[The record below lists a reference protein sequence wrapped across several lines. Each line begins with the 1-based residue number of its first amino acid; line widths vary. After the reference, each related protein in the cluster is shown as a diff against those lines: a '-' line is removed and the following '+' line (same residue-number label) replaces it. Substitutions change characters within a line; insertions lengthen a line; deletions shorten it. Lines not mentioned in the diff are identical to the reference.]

1 MAGIFQRLKGIFGGG
16 QPEPAP
22 SLEELRAV
30 FKTKYHAFKLL
41 LNANNTALQLMTDM
55 EAALHGNQSFGMT
68 FIRSHCTAVCVN
80 VFALIRSLN
89 ELSGDRYQS
98 LVPVFE
104 HIQAK
109 IDDHLSK
116 RQAPTLTNLVLP
128 LEEVTKEMADGVGSK
143 MANLGEI
150 RTRLPQIPV
159 PGGMVIT
166 AAAYELFLS
175 HNGLQEEINR
185 RLQALEK
192 HDISD
197 LHRASS
203 EIQMLIIN
211 AEVPPQ
217 LMAAIDEGFDRL
229 GALSPAPSPN
239 LRVALRSS
247 AIGEDAVE
255 TSFAGQYRS
264 ELNVSRENIFT
275 VYKEILA
282 SKYALT
288 ATSYRL
294 HKGLRDE
301 DVAMCVG
308 VMSMVEAAAG
318 GVMYSRDPMDIRSH
332 AIFINGVHGL
342 AKAVVDGT
350 VTPDL
355 WVVAREEPLSIVRKE
370 IRDKKQKVVCLPEE
384 GILLQA
390 DALGEV
396 PALTDAQVLELAR
409 IALLLEEHFQS
420 PQDIEWC
427 IDGQGRVFILQS
439 RPLKQTAAASREA
452 PGASSPIDQPLLLK
466 GGEVASPGVAAGPV
480 YVVKNNLDLL
490 KFPEGAVL
498 VTSLPHPGWAPL
510 LPRAAAV
517 VTDRGGVTGH
527 LANVAREF
535 GIPALFNTGDATGV
549 LAPETLITVDAD
561 GHAIY
566 AGRVE
571 SLLLA
576 PPSKKGLMKGT
587 PVYETLKEVMIHITP
602 LNLTNPQAPDF
613 KPQGCRTLHDITRY
627 AHEVSVKEMFAFDKA
642 KAWSKYFIKRLKSD
656 VPLQWWVLNLEDGFK
671 EDAPGKEVELANI
684 DSIPML
690 ALWEGITAV
699 PWEGPPPVDTKGFLS
714 IVMGAATDPNLAAA
728 GGTIY
733 GNQNYFMISKYFCNL
748 TSRLGFHFSTVET
761 LVGEEAYENY
771 VRFTFK
777 GGAADYS
784 RRVLR
789 AKFVGEILER
799 YDFKVDVQEDSLFAR
814 LEGEPMDYM
823 LSRLRILGY
832 VTIHT
837 RQIDM
842 VMLNDADVQYYR
854 QKSIEDIEHSI
865 LSRPQGSPS

>member
-1 MAGIFQRLKGIFGGG
+1 MTGIFQRLKNVFARSKPG
-16 QPEPAP
+16 PEP
-22 SLEELRAV
+22 SMEELRTL

-80 VFALIRSLN
+80 VFSLIRYLN
-89 ELSGDRYQS
+89 ELSGSRYQA
-98 LVPVFE
+98 LEPVFE
-104 HIQAK
+104 SIQGK
-109 IDDHLSK
+109 IEDFLGKKQPLLLQD
-116 RQAPTLTNLVLP
+116 LVLP
-128 LEEVTKEMADGVGSK
+128 LEAVTKEMADGVGSK

-150 RTRLPQIPV
+150 KTRLPQIRV
-159 PGGMVIT
+159 PAGLVIT
-166 AAAYELFLS
+166 AAAYELYLA
-175 HNGLQEEINR
+175 HNGLPDEINR
-185 RLQALEK
+185 RLQALER
-192 HDISD
+192 HEISD

-211 AEVPPQ
+211 GEIPPQ
-217 LMAAIDEGFDRL
+217 LEEAISQALDRL
-229 GALSPAPSPN
+229 YERPPAPSSN

-247 AIGEDAVE
+247 AIGEDAAD

-264 ELNVSRENIFT
+264 ELNVSRENLFT

-308 VMSMVEAAAG
+308 VMRMVEATAG
-318 GVMYSRDPMDIRSH
+318 GVMYSRDPMDIRSN

-355 WVVAREEPLSIVRKE
+355 WVVSRKEPLSIIRKR
-370 IRDKKQKVVCLPEE
+370 ISDKKHQVVCLPEE
-384 GILLQA
+384 GVVLQP
-390 DALGEV
+390 DAQGKN
-396 PALTDAQVLELAR
+396 PTLTDAQVLELAR
-409 IALLLEEHFQS
+409 TALLLEEHFQA
-420 PQDIEWC
+420 PQDVEWC
-427 IDGQGRVFILQS
+427 LDAQGHLFILQS
-439 RPLKQTAAASREA
+439 RPLKQLAGPAREA
-452 PGASSPIDQPLLLK
+452 PAVSSPIDHPLLLQ
-466 GGEVASPGVAAGPV
+466 GGEVASSGVAAGTV
-480 YVVKNNLDLL
+480 YLVKNNLDLL

-535 GIPALFNTGDATGV
+535 GTPALFNTGDATLRLNPG
-549 LAPETLITVDAD
+549 ELITVDAD
-561 GHAIY
+561 GHAVY
-566 AGRVE
+566 QGRVE
-571 SLLLA
+571 ALLQA
-576 PPSKKGLMKGT
+576 TPAKKGLMQGT
-587 PVYETLKEVMIHITP
+587 PVYETLKEVMAYITP
-602 LNLTNPQAPDF
+602 LNLTDPQATNF
-613 KPQGCRTLHDITRY
+613 KPQGCRTLHDLTRF
-627 AHEVSVKEMFAFDKA
+627 AHEVSVKEMFSFDKTQA
-642 KAWSKYFIKRLKSD
+642 LRKYFIKRLVAD

-671 EDAPGKEVELANI
+671 EDTPGKEVELANI
-684 DSIPML
+684 ASIPML

-761 LVGEEAYENY
+761 LVGEESFENY
-771 VRFTFK
+771 IRFTFK
-777 GGAADYS
+777 GGAADYP

-789 AKFVGEILER
+789 ARFVGEILER
-799 YDFKVDVQEDSLFAR
+799 YDFQVTVQEDSLFAR

-823 LSRLRILGY
+823 LSRLRLLGY

-854 QKSIEDIEHSI
+854 GKIIKDIETRI
-865 LSRPQGSPS
+865 MTC

>member
-1 MAGIFQRLKGIFGGG
+1 MAGLFQRLKGIFRGRE
-16 QPEPAP
+16 PEPAP
-22 SLEELRAV
+22 SLEELRTA
-30 FKTKYHAFKLL
+30 FRTKYHAFKLL

-55 EAALHGNQSFGMT
+55 EAALHGNFSFGMT

-80 VFALIRSLN
+80 VYSLIRSLN
-89 ELSGDRYQS
+89 ELAGNRYQA
-98 LVPVFE
+98 LEPVFE
-104 HIQAK
+104 SIREK
-109 IDDHLSK
+109 IDGTLSK
-116 RQAPTLTNLVLP
+116 RQSLPLTDLVLP
-128 LEEVTKEMADGVGSK
+128 LDAVTKEMADGVGSK

-150 RTRLPQIPV
+150 KSLLPQIPV
-159 PGGMVIT
+159 PPGMVIT

-175 HNGLQEEINR
+175 HNSLQDEINR
-185 RLQALEK
+185 RLQALEM

-197 LHRASS
+197 LYRASS

-211 AEVPPQ
+211 GEVPPE
-217 LMAAIDEGFDRL
+217 LEAAISQGFDRL
-229 GALSPAPSPN
+229 GEQGAAPSPN

-247 AIGEDAVE
+247 AIGEDAVD

-264 ELNVSRENIFT
+264 ELNVSRENVLT

-308 VMSMVEAAAG
+308 VMSMVEAVAG
-318 GVMYSRDPMDIRSH
+318 GVMYSRDPMDIRSN

-342 AKAVVDGT
+342 AKAVVDGS

-355 WVVAREEPLSIVRKE
+355 WVVSRKEPLSIIKKA
-370 IRDKKQKVVCLPEE
+370 ISDKKHQAVCLPQE
-384 GILLQA
+384 GVVMQPNPQGKEPSLS
-390 DALGEV
+390 D
-396 PALTDAQVLELAR
+396 DQVLELAR
-409 IALLLEEHFQS
+409 IALLLEGHFQS

-427 IDGQGRVFILQS
+427 IDGQGRILILQS
-439 RPLKQTAAASREA
+439 RPLKQMAAAREA
-452 PGASSPIDQPLLLK
+452 PAVSSPIDHPLLLR

-490 KFPEGAVL
+490 QFPEGAVL

-535 GIPALFNTGDATGV
+535 GIPALFNTGDATLL
-549 LAPETLITVDAD
+549 LAPGALITVDAD
-561 GHAIY
+561 GHAVY
-566 AGRVE
+566 EGRVE
-571 SLLLA
+571 SLLQA
-576 PPSKKGLMKGT
+576 PPVKKALMVGT
-587 PVYETLKEVMIHITP
+587 PVYETLKEAMAYITP
-602 LNLTNPQAPDF
+602 LHLTNPGAPEF
-613 KPQGCRTLHDITRY
+613 KPQGCRTLHDITRF
-627 AHEVSVKEMFAFDKA
+627 AHEVSVKEMFSFDQA
-642 KAWSKYFIKRLKSD
+642 KAWSKYFIKRLKTT
-656 VPLQWWVLNLEDGFK
+656 VGLQWWVLNLEDGFK
-671 EDAPGKEVELANI
+671 EDVSGKEVELANI
-684 DSIPML
+684 ASLPML

-714 IVMGAATDPNLAAA
+714 IVMGAATDPNLETA

-733 GNQNYFMISKYFCNL
+733 GNQNYFMISKDFCNL

-761 LVGEEAYENY
+761 LVGPEAYENY
-771 VRFTFK
+771 IRFTFK
-777 GGAADYS
+777 GGAADYP

-799 YDFKVDVQEDSLFAR
+799 CHFQVDVQEDSLFAR

-854 QKSIEDIEHSI
+854 EKIIKDIDNSI
-865 LSRPQGSPS
+865 LSAPQSPTS